1 MSECLLY
8 YLNEGDTRYIASVFN
23 GIHFVPFR
31 VGRVDASDRPDIILS
46 GDAILPIHCVFR
58 HEDGAVEL
66 EPMKVLLLPLL
77 LPPPI
82 SLIIQGCSCVCEWT
96 ADLN

>member
-1 MSECLLY
+1 MPHLVNLNEDPLMSECLLY
-8 YLNEGDTRYIASVFN
+8 YLNEGDTRYIYSFFH
-23 GIHFVPFR
+23 GIHFIPFR

-66 EPMKVLLLPLL
+66 EPMKVL
-77 LPPPI
+77 
-82 SLIIQGCSCVCEWT
+82 
-96 ADLN
+96 N